1 MEVHIM
7 ANNKNSGQKK
17 TVVHRNR
24 VVITKTTIL
33 QALSYIGMVVSALMV
48 LIGGILNLC
57 NLGEVAALLT
67 KIASILMLVAIAWPA
82 WDFCRGKA
90 LWLKYLYFVALVLY
104 ILGAIFGFL
113 ML

>member
-1 MEVHIM
+1 M

-48 LIGGILNLC
+48 LIGGILN
-57 NLGEVAALLT
+57 
-67 KIASILMLVAIAWPA
+67 
-82 WDFCRGKA
+82 
-90 LWLKYLYFVALVLY
+90 
-104 ILGAIFGFL
+104 GA
-113 ML
+113 

>member
-1 MEVHIM
+1 M
-7 ANNKNSGQKK
+7 ANNKNSTPKK
-17 TVVHRNR
+17 TVHRNT
-24 VVITKTTIL
+24 VVINKTTVL
-33 QALSYIGMVVSALMV
+33 RALSYIGLVVSALMV

-57 NLGEVAALLT
+57 GLQEVTSLLT

-90 LWLKYLYFVALVLY
+90 KWIKVLYFIALLLY